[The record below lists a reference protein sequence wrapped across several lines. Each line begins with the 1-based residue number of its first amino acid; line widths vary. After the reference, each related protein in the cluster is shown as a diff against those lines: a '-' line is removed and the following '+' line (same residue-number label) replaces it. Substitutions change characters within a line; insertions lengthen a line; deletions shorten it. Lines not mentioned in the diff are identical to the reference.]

1 MLALGFAVRCYS
13 VAFQSRLLS
22 DSKRQGERQTDN
34 KQIARTRL
42 SLGLNYLQR
51 GETSQARFNLEK
63 ARELA
68 PDLPGSVQRYGLLLS
83 TGWRV

>member
-1 MLALGFAVRCYS
+1 MRLSWLAGVGLCSA
-13 VAFQSRLLS
+13 LLFGCVS
-22 DSKRQGERQTDN
+22 ESTIVDSKRQGERQTDN

-63 ARELA
+63 ADRK
-68 PDLPGSVQRYGLLLS
+68 SV
-83 TGWRV
+83 V